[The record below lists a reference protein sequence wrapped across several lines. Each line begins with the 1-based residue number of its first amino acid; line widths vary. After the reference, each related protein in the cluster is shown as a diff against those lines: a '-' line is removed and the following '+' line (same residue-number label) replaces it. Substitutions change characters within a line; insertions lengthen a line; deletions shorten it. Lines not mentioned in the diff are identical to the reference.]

1 MAKELLSEQ
10 LAGAWRLEAFEQ
22 SAGGAR
28 SFPFGRD
35 AQGLLLLT
43 RGGHMAVS
51 INARGRKN
59 VGMPVE
65 RLASLKKFDPRFLK
79 AGTVYM
85 QAALEYIGFAG
96 RYWLEDGYIHH
107 AIDVCSYPDWCR
119 DSLRRN
125 VTLAPS
131 GELQLDYTDALG
143 RRHAL
148 RWSRA
153 S

>member
-1 MAKELLSEQ
+1 MSEDILQEQ
-10 LAGAWRLEAFEQ
+10 LAGTWRLEAFEQ
-22 SAGGAR
+22 SAGGER
-28 SFPFGRD
+28 SFPFGRE

-43 RGGHMAVS
+43 RGGHMSLS

-59 VGMPVE
+59 VRMPVE
-65 RLASLKKFDPRFLK
+65 KLASLKKFDPRFLK
-79 AGTVYM
+79 AGTAYM

-96 RYWLEDGYIHH
+96 RYWIEGGHIHH
-107 AIDVCSYPDWCR
+107 AIDVCSFPDWRR
-119 DSLRRN
+119 DSLRRS

-143 RRHAL
+143 RRYAL